1 MRLPSE
7 VIPIKERSSM
17 LFLQYGRLDVEDG
30 ALVLVDERGIR
41 MHIPVGGIACILLEP
56 GTTVTHAAI
65 ALAAS
70 CGTLLLWIGEGGVR
84 LYSAG
89 QPGGA
94 RADRLLYQAR
104 LALDDTLRLKV
115 VRAMYRYRFQE
126 EPAQKRSVE
135 QLRGIE
141 GARVRAL
148 YQQLARQ
155 YGLKW
160 DKRRYDQNDWDLAD
174 PLNKAVSVANHCL
187 YGVCEAAVLAAGY
200 APAIGFIHTGKPL
213 SFVYDIAD
221 LIKFETVIP
230 AAFQVAARKSSDI
243 ARDVRYECRNSFR
256 KHKTLAKLIPLI
268 EDILS
273 AGEVEK
279 PQAHSEAVQIAIPNK
294 KTLGDVGHRGE

>member
-7 VIPIKERSSM
+7 VISIKERSSM

-30 ALVLVDERGIR
+30 ALVLVDETGIR
-41 MHIPVGGIACILLEP
+41 THIPCGGVACILLEP
-56 GTTVTHAAI
+56 GTVVTHAAI

-70 CGTLLLWIGEGGVR
+70 CGTLLLWVGEAGVR

-126 EPAQKRSVE
+126 EPSQKRSVE
-135 QLRGIE
+135 QLRGME
-141 GARVRAL
+141 GARVRSL
-148 YQQLARQ
+148 YKQLAKQ
-155 YGLKW
+155 HFLTW
-160 DKRRYDQNDWDLAD
+160 KRRSYDPEGWDDAD
-174 PLNKAVSVANHCL
+174 PLNIAVSVANHCL

-221 LIKFETVIP
+221 LIKFDTVIP
-230 AAFQVAARKSSDI
+230 AAFQVVSKEKTDIERKVRH
-243 ARDVRYECRNSFR
+243 ACRDSFR
-256 KHKTLAKLIPLI
+256 RHKTLAKLIPLI
-268 EDILS
+268 EEILA
-273 AGEVEK
+273 AGGITLPE
-279 PQAHSEAVQIAIPNK
+279 AHPEAVGIAIPNV
-294 KTLGDVGHRGE
+294 KTLGDAGHRGE